1 MVSAINSTDSARVC
15 AAIEEFLHVRAFIRF
30 VAVEAF
36 LSEQDGV
43 VGEWGM
49 NNFYLYRPP
58 QLNRFTILPWDKSQA
73 FVSGT
78 FLSIWH
84 NIQDVAE
91 PARNRLL
98 TRLLQY
104 PDLRDL
110 YLDTVLEAAAS
121 ASALEPG
128 DRRGW
133 LEREIDREV
142 LQIRDAVFADTTKP
156 FSNEAFDAD
165 VAMLKAFAQQRP
177 DVVRAEVARSRGT
190 SRAF

>member
-1 MVSAINSTDSARVC
+1 MPDGAGYRTAV
-15 AAIEEFLHVRAFIRF
+15 EEFLDLRAVIRF

-36 LSEQDGV
+36 LSEQDGF

-58 QLNRFTILPWDKSQA
+58 QLNRFTILPWDKSQS
-73 FVSGT
+73 FVNGT
-78 FLSIWH
+78 SMSIWH
-84 NIQDVAE
+84 NIQDGPE
-91 PARNRLL
+91 SARNRLL

-104 PDLRDL
+104 PDLRAL

-128 DRRGW
+128 DARGW

-177 DVVRAEVARSRGT
+177 DVVRAEVARSRT
-190 SRAF
+190 ASRLFSRP